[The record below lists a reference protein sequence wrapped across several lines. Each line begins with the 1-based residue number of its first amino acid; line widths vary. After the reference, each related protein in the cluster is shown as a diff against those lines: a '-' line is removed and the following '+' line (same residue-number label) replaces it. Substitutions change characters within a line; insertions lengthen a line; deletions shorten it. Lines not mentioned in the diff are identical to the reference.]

1 MEWSHILQPIH
12 QPGMGQFNHGM
23 GQFNHELMSPGLLL
37 VPLRGLL
44 IHSHIVCILFSR
56 TTVSFISNIVCEN

>member
-1 MEWSHILQPIH
+1 MLRLKRY
-12 QPGMGQFNHGM
+12 
-23 GQFNHELMSPGLLL
+23 ELLLL

-56 TTVSFISNIVCEN
+56 TVVSFTCNIVCENDDDDDDE